1 MDSTSELQDRCVY
14 CDDGRGNCQRHGQ
27 DKHDIQIIR
36 ADAFVEMR
44 WVHVRYAICW
54 THQWASKA
62 TSMQVTLQENVQGHV
77 EKGVKLPHMWD
88 EKFLRI
94 RPAQAKHVERF
105 PVWDAYAQHG

>member
-1 MDSTSELQDRCVY
+1 MKGD
-14 CDDGRGNCQRHGQ
+14 
-27 DKHDIQIIR
+27 HDIQIIS

-94 RPAQAKHVERF
+94 RKP
-105 PVWDAYAQHG
+105 DAYRDRMVGFVGDDDYAQLG